1 MITEIVPMASLY
13 EKLLG
18 HQKVNDSIKYRLLKF
33 LLFKPV
39 NKGVLVY
46 NLLTKQMILITNQLY
61 DYITDNK
68 IVYSAALNELIQYW
82 FVVPANFDEFKCFK
96 QLKDFYKSIDNEE
109 YINTFTILPTT
120 KCNARC
126 FYCFENNKK
135 RADMSEQVAIDTAKY
150 IKMESKG
157 KGVLIKWFGGEPLCN
172 TKAINII
179 SNYLSD
185 NNIIFK
191 SNIITNAYLF
201 NSENV
206 ELAKN
211 IWNVKK
217 AQITLDGTEK
227 LYNSIKSY
235 IYPSIDSPF
244 KTVIDNINLLSKNGI
259 EVIIRLNFDNYNK
272 SDLYDLI
279 DYLKVNLDTDTNI
292 SVYAKLLFDTTGPLQ
307 MNRSNDEREK
317 IFEEF
322 GKFEKYIIDNGL
334 FHFQKIG
341 NKIKYEHCSSESSHA
356 VTILPTGDL
365 GLCEFNIDSEMYG
378 NIYDGVT
385 NIELAKEYSI
395 HQPKINDCDNCPIY
409 PICSR
414 LKKCPYYIRKCEKY
428 ERNSTIEHIKLYMEY
443 TYKLYTDL
451 SV

>member
-235 IYPSIDSPF
+235 IYNSICFSSYC
-244 KTVIDNINLLSKNGI
+244 K
-259 EVIIRLNFDNYNK
+259 YNNRIF
-272 SDLYDLI
+272 SSLY
-279 DYLKVNLDTDTNI
+279 
-292 SVYAKLLFDTTGPLQ
+292 F
-307 MNRSNDEREK
+307 
-317 IFEEF
+317 
-322 GKFEKYIIDNGL
+322 
-334 FHFQKIG
+334 
-341 NKIKYEHCSSESSHA
+341 
-356 VTILPTGDL
+356 
-365 GLCEFNIDSEMYG
+365 
-378 NIYDGVT
+378 
-385 NIELAKEYSI
+385 
-395 HQPKINDCDNCPIY
+395 
-409 PICSR
+409 
-414 LKKCPYYIRKCEKY
+414 
-428 ERNSTIEHIKLYMEY
+428 
-443 TYKLYTDL
+443 
-451 SV
+451 